1 MLITISYKNTC
12 CIISEFAHVV
22 LNTIREALKGYNAWH
37 NPNVWLCWNIVLFE
51 EISLMLY
58 YILTANHSF
67 VVLTIDILFH
77 KLLKENSNLVCIVEP
92 CDQIK
97 SRLQCV

>member
-1 MLITISYKNTC
+1 MLHNQRVCTRCAQYYKGSLKRLQRLTQPKCLTMLKHCFVWGNQSYAILYFNC
-12 CIISEFAHVV
+12 QPLVCGF
-22 LNTIREALKGYNAWH
+22 NNWH
-37 NPNVWLCWNIVLFE
+37 LI
-51 EISLMLY
+51 
-58 YILTANHSF
+58 
-67 VVLTIDILFH
+67 H